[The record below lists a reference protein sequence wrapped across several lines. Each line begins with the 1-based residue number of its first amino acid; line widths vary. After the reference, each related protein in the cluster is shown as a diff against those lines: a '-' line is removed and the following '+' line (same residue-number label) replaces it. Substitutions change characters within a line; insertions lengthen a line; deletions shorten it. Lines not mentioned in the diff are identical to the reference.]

1 MLFTQHINSLT
12 TSVSNIQNQIDELEV
27 QLKELRNN
35 KANLEAELQTVLTLE
50 GAAESALSQS
60 QSFINAAESLG
71 RYDLIETFWTALDSL
86 QNGAIAILPETPE
99 TVNQTESEP
108 TNPTEPEPNAITV
121 EATEPDNQ
129 SDNQSD
135 TQSESQSDIE
145 PRPLAS
151 VGSSGFNPST
161 ADLDTLKR
169 WVRSYQDDNKTRQQ
183 GSLTRRSTW
192 EHAAKSIPLNNG

>member
-1 MLFTQHINSLT
+1 MLFTQHINALT
-12 TSVSNIQNQIDELEV
+12 ASVDDIQAQIEDLES

-35 KANLEAELQTVLTLE
+35 KANLEAELQQILTLE

-71 RYDLIETFWTALDSL
+71 RYDLIETFWTALDVM

-99 TVNQTESEP
+99 TDATPESEP

-121 EATEPDNQ
+121 EATEPDTQ

-135 TQSESQSDIE
+135 TQSDTE
-145 PRPLAS
+145 PRPFAS
-151 VGSSGFNPST
+151 VGSAAFDPNQAT
-161 ADLDTLKR
+161 LDDIKR
-169 WVRSYQDDNKTRQQ
+169 YVRSHQGDSKTKQY
-183 GSLTRRSTW
+183 GSLTMRKTW
-192 EHAAKSIPLNNG
+192 LLAATAILNNG

>member
-1 MLFTQHINSLT
+1 MLFTQHINALT
-12 TSVSNIQNQIDELEV
+12 ASVDGIQAQIEDLES

-35 KANLEAELQTVLTLE
+35 KANLEAELQQILTLE

-71 RYDLIETFWTALDSL
+71 RYDLIETFWTALDVM

-99 TVNQTESEP
+99 TVNPTEPEP

-129 SDNQSD
+129 SDTQSDSQSD
-135 TQSESQSDIE
+135 TE

-151 VGSSGFNPST
+151 VGSAAFDPNQAT
-161 ADLDTLKR
+161 LDDIKR
-169 WVRSYQDDNKTRQQ
+169 YVRSHQGDDKTKQY
-183 GSLTRRSTW
+183 GSLTMRKTW
-192 EHAAKSIPLNNG
+192 LLAAKSILNNG

>member
-12 TSVSNIQNQIDELEV
+12 ASVSNIQTQIDDLEA

-35 KANLEAELQTVLTLE
+35 KANLEAELQQVLTLE

-71 RYDLIETFWTALDSL
+71 RYDLIETFWSALDTM
-86 QNGAIAILPETPE
+86 QHGAIAILPEAPE

-108 TNPTEPEPNAITV
+108 INPTEPEPNTITV
-121 EATEPDNQ
+121 EATETDNQ

-135 TQSESQSDIE
+135 TQSGSQSDTE
-145 PRPLAS
+145 PRPLVS
-151 VGSSGFNPST
+151 VGSAAFNPST
-161 ADLDTLKR
+161 ADLDILKR
-169 WVRSYQDDNKTRQQ
+169 WVRSHQTDNKTRQQ

-192 EHAAKSIPLNNG
+192 EHAAKAILNNS